1 MTRGRRLVALAL
13 AAVLA
18 ATPASALWYKDYDD
32 ALRSM
37 ERGRWD
43 DAKRLLSRAVK
54 ERPRSEIEA
63 RTSGTFFVDYLPY
76 FHMGRCEFELGNLEA
91 AKRLFERERAEGA
104 IAKRSD
110 LARQMAGYLAEIDA
124 RLAEAAPTPEPV
136 PATPEPVPSEPE
148 PVPEP
153 APQPV
158 PARPEPKPVP
168 APKPPPAE
176 RPQPLLR
183 PAPPPT
189 PAPAPAPGIP
199 PAVRSAVV
207 EAVRSAREGAYDRA
221 AEVLAGAAGSAPSD
235 PVRARLHV
243 MAAAFRYTAYLLSLP
258 RDASI
263 AEAARSDA
271 RKAFAADP
279 GVDLRSVW
287 IPPAVAEFVEG
298 VRAAGPSAGE

>member
-124 RLAEAAPTPEPV
+124 RLAAAAPTPEPV

-168 APKPPPAE
+168 VPVPAPKPPPAE
-176 RPQPLLR
+176 RPQPLPR

-189 PAPAPAPGIP
+189 PAPAPGIP
-199 PAVRSAVV
+199 PEVRSAVV

-221 AEVLAGAAGSAPSD
+221 AEVLSEAAGAPAPA
-235 PVRARLHV
+235 PVAARLHV
-243 MAAAFRYTAYLLSLP
+243 MAAAFRYTAFLLSSP
-258 RDASI
+258 RDRSLE
-263 AEAARSDA
+263 EAARSDA
-271 RKAFAADP
+271 RRAFAADP
-279 GVDLRSVW
+279 GVDLQSAW
-287 IPPAVAEFVEG
+287 IPPAVAEFLES
-298 VRAAGPSAGE
+298 VRAAGA